1 MRNEKG
7 KIVYVLGSGFS
18 APLGIPIQ
26 KQILPQVFSL
36 EVTPEESTEAVDFEI
51 TREEVK
57 SFIQILF
64 GDNIEEVILEDIFT
78 ILDRALTF
86 KENFRQFSWSRLLE
100 IRGKIISCI
109 LFAFNYLS
117 NKSEKKTEFKK
128 FAKLL
133 LENAK
138 TVSKELSVTIINLNW
153 DNVFETFVNDLEP
166 RMLDYGTVIFNID
179 EGDDTCANSIHTGRN
194 QRLRFLKLHGSLN
207 WLYCSNCGRLF
218 VRACKTI
225 ALDAFYRPV
234 KCFFCKNFQNRK
246 KLENLPP
253 EVTFPVHLKDRISYD
268 GSQKLLIFKGIM
280 SEKEKEELL
289 ALSEKGQYKKAIEAI
304 FHKSQEEDL
313 PRLQSLI
320 ITPTYLK
327 DFGNLHSRQIWQSAF
342 YELFQAKE
350 IIFIGYSF
358 PEADFELRYLLKKAI
373 CPESKITVVLYPE
386 DNPDRYAP
394 RTQEKLNLPEKR
406 YIQFFGVPAVHFKY
420 IGTERYLK
428 QYIQRKR

>member
-18 APLGIPIQ
+18 APLGIPVQ
-26 KQILPQVFSL
+26 KRILAQVFSL

-57 SFIQILF
+57 SFIQVLF
-64 GDNIEEVILEDIFT
+64 GNNIEEVILEDIFT

-117 NKSEKKTEFKK
+117 NKSEKKIEFEK
-128 FAKLL
+128 FAKFLV
-133 LENAK
+133 ENIK
-138 TVSKELSVTIINLNW
+138 SGKKELSITIMNLNW
-153 DNVFETFVNDLEP
+153 DNVFETFLNDLQP
-166 RMLDYGTVIFNID
+166 RMLDYGTVVFNID
-179 EGDDTCANSIHTGRN
+179 EEDDTCVNSIHTERN

-218 VRACKTI
+218 VRAYKTI

-234 KCFFCKNFQNRK
+234 KCLFCKNFQNRE

-253 EVTFPVHLKDRISYD
+253 EVKFPVHLKDRISYNE
-268 GSQKLLIFKGIM
+268 SQKILIFKGVM
-280 SEKEKEELL
+280 SEKEKKELL
-289 ALSEKGQYKKAIEAI
+289 ALSEKGQYEKAIKAI
-304 FHKSQEEDL
+304 FQKSQEEDL
-313 PRLQSLI
+313 TRVQSLI
-320 ITPTYLK
+320 IAPTYLK
-327 DFGNLHSRQIWQSAF
+327 DFDNLHSKQIWQNAF
-342 YELFQAKE
+342 YELSQAKE
-350 IIFIGYSF
+350 IVFMGYSF

-373 CPESKITVVLYPE
+373 CPESKITVILHPE
-386 DNPDRYAP
+386 DNPDRYASEI
-394 RTQEKLNLPEKR
+394 QEKLNLPEKR
-406 YIQFFGVPAVHFKY
+406 YIQFFGVPKVNFKY

>member
-7 KIVYVLGSGFS
+7 KIVYILGSGFS

-26 KQILPQVFSL
+26 KQILPQIFSL

-51 TREEVK
+51 TREQVK

-138 TVSKELSVTIINLNW
+138 TVSKELSAAIINLNW
-153 DNVFETFVNDLEP
+153 DNVFETFLNDLEL

-179 EGDDTCANSIHTGRN
+179 EEDDACANSIHPERN
-194 QRLRFLKLHGSLN
+194 QRLRFLKLHGSLD

-218 VRACKTI
+218 GRVYKSI

-234 KCFFCKNFQNRK
+234 ECLFCKNFPPPRNGEKNR
-246 KLENLPP
+246 
-253 EVTFPVHLKDRISYD
+253 
-268 GSQKLLIFKGIM
+268 
-280 SEKEKEELL
+280 
-289 ALSEKGQYKKAIEAI
+289 
-304 FHKSQEEDL
+304 EEDL

-327 DFGNLHSRQIWQSAF
+327 DFDNLHSREIWQSAF

-350 IIFIGYSF
+350 VIFIGYSF

-373 CPESKITVVLYPE
+373 CPESKITVVLHPE
-386 DNPDRYAP
+386 DNPNEYTP
-394 RTQEKLNLPEKR
+394 RIQEKLNLPEKR
-406 YIQFFGVPAVHFKY
+406 YIQFFGGPKVDFKY

-428 QYIQRKR
+428 QYVQGKR